1 MLSGQDRGHGLC
13 SEEALGKRQ
22 RWAPRV
28 PQIRSRGR
36 WFTGKRDTQTSG
48 NHDLGTRSKRDTG
61 GQLEGC
67 QRPPPHLRVRES
79 DAASFS
85 VHFTTKD
92 SICRKKNKSALLHF

>member
-1 MLSGQDRGHGLC
+1 MCSQARTEATACAQRRRWGKDRGGH
-13 SEEALGKRQ
+13 
-22 RWAPRV
+22 RV
-28 PQIRSRGR
+28 LQIRSRGR
-36 WFTGKRDTQTSG
+36 WLTGKRDTQTSG

-85 VHFTTKD
+85 VHLTTKD
-92 SICRKKNKSALLHF
+92 SICKKNKSALLHF